1 MNIYSYFISCYYI
14 YDKSLQVK
22 KYLYKYLYKS
32 KNKYKNLYIKI
43 SIEAYF

>member
-14 YDKSLQVK
+14 YDKSLQ
-22 KYLYKYLYKS
+22 YLYKS